1 MSRVVACSRRAE
13 QESLRGV
20 TALVSEHVSCG
31 VDIAMAFF
39 EDGDHPT
46 LYYGRIVALFSTV
59 RGREEIIEWPVS
71 IMDAPSTLTFQCD
84 WFYPY
89 GRANRGRFLLGIKDG
104 RFNHDLVRY
113 PLTAFVGLVDMQI
126 LHEHDRD
133 VFKLIDNGQLQ
144 RFKDKAQH
152 MGPAA
157 VSRTEVEN
165 LRQRQRERE
174 HGNYYR
180 EFRVNHR

>member
-1 MSRVVACSRRAE
+1 
-13 QESLRGV
+13 
-20 TALVSEHVSCG
+20 
-31 VDIAMAFF
+31 
-39 EDGDHPT
+39 
-46 LYYGRIVALFSTV
+46 
-59 RGREEIIEWPVS
+59 
-71 IMDAPSTLTFQCD
+71 
-84 WFYPY
+84 
-89 GRANRGRFLLGIKDG
+89 
-104 RFNHDLVRY
+104 
-113 PLTAFVGLVDMQI
+113 MQI

-144 RFKDKAQH
+144 RFKDKAQPQTTWAQH